1 MMALNLDT
9 FTLFIVLTLTYGL
22 HNSAKCFSHY
32 QHNIIFFQGNWYA
45 WNMMTLRSTKHTFLE
60 MVGNQ
65 YCISKGRDIFV
76 KKKKTKKIIAHH
88 GCQSHVY
95 KVSTLHTVG
104 RISLVQ
110 SENVLINP

>member
-32 QHNIIFFQGNWYA
+32 QHNIIFFQENWYT
-45 WNMMTLRSTKHTFLE
+45 WNMMTLRSKKHTFLE

-65 YCISKGRDIFV
+65 FCISKGRDNFV
-76 KKKKTKKIIAHH
+76 KKKTKKIIAHH

>member
-22 HNSAKCFSHY
+22 HNCAKCFSHY

-88 GCQSHVY
+88 GRQSHV
-95 KVSTLHTVG
+95 
-104 RISLVQ
+104 
-110 SENVLINP
+110 